1 MWLLSL
7 WSNPLA
13 RKIVIGLAAGLAI
26 LYALRLYS
34 NRIYSEG
41 YQSGK
46 IAGAAETLKTR
57 QSEWKEKETAIAV
70 DAKTV
75 ADEKMA
81 VKAAGESLSRDRA
94 NLSHALQESL
104 AAIQAKK
111 EGIYA
116 NISHINASD
125 LDTALRSVS
134 ADLAASQ

>member
-13 RKIVIGLAAGLAI
+13 RKIMIGLAAGLAI

-41 YQSGK
+41 YRSGK
-46 IAGAAETLKTR
+46 IAGAAETLKTK
-57 QSEWKEKETAIAV
+57 QAEWKAKETAIAI

-75 ADEKMA
+75 ADEKVA

-94 NLSHALQESL
+94 NLSRTLQNSL

-111 EGIYA
+111 EGIDA
-116 NISHINASD
+116 NISNISDGD
-125 LDTALRSVS
+125 LDAALRSVS
-134 ADLAASQ
+134 AELAASQ

>member
-1 MWLLSL
+1 
-7 WSNPLA
+7 
-13 RKIVIGLAAGLAI
+13 LAI
-26 LYALRLYS
+26 LYAFRLYS

-46 IAGAAETLKTR
+46 IAGATETLKTK
-57 QSEWKEKETAIAV
+57 QAEWKAKETAIAV

-75 ADEKMA
+75 ADRKKA
-81 VKAAGESLSRDRA
+81 VKAAGESLSRNRA
-94 NLSHALQESL
+94 NLSRTLQDNL

-116 NISHINASD
+116 NISHINAGD
-125 LDTALRSVS
+125 LDTALHSVS

>member
-1 MWLLSL
+1 MWLLSI

-13 RKIVIGLAAGLAI
+13 RKIIIGLAAGLTI

-34 NRIYSEG
+34 NRIYSQG

-57 QSEWKEKETAIAV
+57 QAGWKAKEAAIAA
-70 DAKTV
+70 DAKAV
-75 ADEKMA
+75 ADEKKA

-116 NISHINASD
+116 NISHINAGD

-134 ADLAASQ
+134 RELAASQ